1 MVQYI
6 TYLRTKGKKWDLG
19 FLITKLHFLLNEVK
33 ALGIRVRRK
42 EEEMETPKK
51 ENPIRQKKPRVWT
64 CLHHSLN
71 SKGISDHMQDNFF
84 KL

>member
-33 ALGIRVRRK
+33 ALGIRER
-42 EEEMETPKK
+42 KK

-84 KL
+84 